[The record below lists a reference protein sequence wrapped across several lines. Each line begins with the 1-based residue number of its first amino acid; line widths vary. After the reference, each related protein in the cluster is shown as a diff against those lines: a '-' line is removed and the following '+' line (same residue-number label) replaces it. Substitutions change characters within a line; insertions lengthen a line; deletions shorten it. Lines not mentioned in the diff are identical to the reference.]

1 MAEFQLYKDKSGE
14 FRWRFVSTNG
24 RVISASSEGY
34 TRKPGAVRSIEI
46 MKEEGPEAPVDDQT

>member
-14 FRWRFVSTNG
+14 FGWRFVSTNG
-24 RVISASSEGY
+24 RVIAAASQGY
-34 TRKPGAVRSIEI
+34 ARKPGAVRSIEI

>member
-24 RVISASSEGY
+24 RIISAASEGY
-34 TRKPGAVRSIEI
+34 AQKAGAVRGIEI
-46 MKEEGPEAPVDDQT
+46 MKEEGPEAPVEDQT

>member
-1 MAEFQLYKDKSGE
+1 MAEFQLYKDKAGE

-34 TRKPGAVRSIEI
+34 ARKTGAVRSIEI
-46 MKEEGPEAPVDDQT
+46 MKEEGPEASVDDQT